1 MSSCEILQIL
11 LKPFL
16 DCKDLQKINS
26 CSQSQAY
33 NIIRVVRAKYPNRL
47 TSFKSQIRTD
57 DYLDT
62 YSLNLQDFIRNAE
75 IEKKLLSTEAL

>member
-1 MSSCEILQIL
+1 MISNCERLKTLLQ
-11 LKPFL
+11 PFL
-16 DCKDLQKINS
+16 NCKDIQKINN

-33 NIIRVVRAKYPNRL
+33 NIIKVVRAKYPDRL

-62 YSLNLQDFIRNAE
+62 YDLKLQDFIRNAE
-75 IEKKLLSTEAL
+75 IEKKLFND